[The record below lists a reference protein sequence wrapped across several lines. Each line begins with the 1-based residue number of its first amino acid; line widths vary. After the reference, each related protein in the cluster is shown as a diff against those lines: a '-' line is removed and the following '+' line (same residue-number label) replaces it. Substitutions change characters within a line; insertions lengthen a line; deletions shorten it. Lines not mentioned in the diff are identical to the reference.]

1 MSVTLSDI
9 VEISIAMLII
19 LVTLWNRVITTSL
32 NSGNNTCLD
41 SFEDEEV
48 SKPYSK
54 CGRCE

>member
-32 NSGNNTCLD
+32 NSGDNICLNR
-41 SFEDEEV
+41 FEDEEL

-54 CGRCE
+54 CGRCD